1 MAGNFEPELG
11 PRALTVGSFRHFPEL
26 RASTDDWTGISGT
39 AERKKLQNRLNQ
51 RAWRRRQ
58 KSQRTAGG
66 LGHKPALSDT
76 SSTLTKR
83 EDFFSVI
90 PPAMKT
96 LLGGPH
102 MIDNDR
108 KRQVAISLM
117 RRAYEE
123 YSLKDPRPASLPFLV
138 RLNLLNAL
146 ANNAYKIGL
155 SPCSLCNDDMISPF
169 NFAGPIQTWQA
180 VPKTECPDTL
190 APTELQIR
198 VIHHPWIDLIPFPA
212 LRNNL
217 LKEVEA
223 GTVDDDDLCCDLMD
237 ISDSDPNLIN
247 RPAMIVWGQA
257 SDDRVWEVN
266 SAFQRKWGFLVK
278 DCPGII
284 TSTNSW
290 RAKRGEGPLIFE
302 I

>member
-1 MAGNFEPELG
+1 MAGNIEPESG
-11 PRALTVGSFRHFPEL
+11 PQALTVGSFRHFPEL
-26 RASTDDWTGISGT
+26 RASTDDWTGISST

-58 KSQRTAGG
+58 KFQRTAEG
-66 LGHKPALSDT
+66 LGPTPALSNT
-76 SSTLTKR
+76 SNTLTKK
-83 EDFFSVI
+83 EDLFPVI
-90 PPAMKT
+90 SSAMKT
-96 LLGGPH
+96 LLDGPY

-108 KRQVAISLM
+108 KRQVAISLI
-117 RRAYEE
+117 RRAHEE

-155 SPCSLCNDDMISPF
+155 SPCSLCNDDIISPF
-169 NFAGPIQTWQA
+169 NFAGPDQTWQTI
-180 VPKTECPDTL
+180 PRTECPDTL
-190 APTELQIR
+190 TPTDLQIQ
-198 VIHHPWIDLIPFPA
+198 VIHHPWIDLIPFPT

-217 LKEVEA
+217 LREVDA

-257 SDDRVWEVN
+257 SDDKVWEVN
-266 SAFQRKWGFLVK
+266 AAFLRKWGFLVK
-278 DCPGII
+278 GCPDII
-284 TSTNSW
+284 ASTNSW

-302 I
+302 T

>member
-1 MAGNFEPELG
+1 MADNIESESG
-11 PRALTVGSFRHFPEL
+11 PQALTVGSFRHFPEL
-26 RASTDDWTGISGT
+26 RASTDDWTGTSST

-58 KSQRTAGG
+58 KLQ
-66 LGHKPALSDT
+66 KPAEALGPTPILSNP
-76 SSTLTKR
+76 SNALSKG

-90 PPAMKT
+90 PSAMKA
-96 LLGGPH
+96 LLDGPN

-108 KRQVAISLM
+108 KRQIAISLI
-117 RRAYEE
+117 RRAHEE
-123 YSLKDPRPASLPFLV
+123 YSLRDPRPASLPFLV

-155 SPCSLCNDDMISPF
+155 SPCALCNDEMISPF
-169 NFAGPIQTWQA
+169 NFSGPTQLWQTI
-180 VPKTECPDTL
+180 PRTECPETL
-190 APTELQIR
+190 APTEIQIR

-217 LKEVEA
+217 LREVEA
-223 GTVDDDDLCCDLMD
+223 GMMDDDDLCCDLMD

-266 SAFQRKWGFLVK
+266 AAFLQKWGFLVK
-278 DCPGII
+278 GCPEII
-284 TSTNSW
+284 ASTNSW
-290 RAKRGEGPLIFE
+290 RAKRGEGPLSFGV
-302 I
+302 